1 MLYFYFLNFRKLFC
15 KSTGN
20 DGGEEANF

>member
-20 DGGEEANF
+20 DGGEEAHF